1 MLFEKYGRKEGE
13 RERVCSAAYI
23 LNHDDANGYVFMD
36 LERFGT
42 VVIACEAPSLFAAA
56 FAVGRLCSVC
66 LVE

>member
-1 MLFEKYGRKEGE
+1 
-13 RERVCSAAYI
+13 
-23 LNHDDANGYVFMD
+23 MD

>member
-1 MLFEKYGRKEGE
+1 MTLM
-13 RERVCSAAYI
+13 V
-23 LNHDDANGYVFMD
+23 YVFMD